1 MAIHLENLKGKELS
15 AYIAEGR
22 AVKEDIEFANHLKHY
37 GTAEDFA
44 AWVSHPNPH
53 ITAQRVC
60 QFFPY
65 CPELALPMVIDA
77 LDNNATS
84 TIHYDV
90 LLLLPSYRVD
100 LAIRQN
106 IHAHINFRKIA
117 PQDLPRAFEFVLSN
131 GPEESVLNN
140 RELFAPLFQKD
151 PAGMCIKAAFWG
163 WDLAEVFDLNPP
175 LGDEYFMACCAG
187 NLVAPAQQCNIT
199 DNPDLVRSAFSAAL
213 HRKVAT
219 KTTNDAILT
228 YLWNAYPT
236 VAWHED
242 LRILNMLY
250 DAPVSVLPDILEHY
264 NTHVPQAFQRSI
276 VNLAGRCAES
286 GYMGQLE
293 VFYPWVPSEQR
304 PHLMYSAMYNQE
316 EDVLRLLLAQPDSP
330 SHFIQALAL
339 CEEEGF
345 DDEMEWAQEIY
356 NQHQH
361 TLLRATVDGDATQK
375 AQKKKM

>member
-1 MAIHLENLKGKELS
+1 MAISLENLKGKDLT
-15 AYIAEGR
+15 AYITEGR
-22 AVKEDIEFANHLKHY
+22 AVKEDVEFANHLKHY

-44 AWVSHPNPH
+44 AWVRHPNPH
-53 ITAQRVC
+53 ITIQRMCKFFAFCPKLAQ
-60 QFFPY
+60 
-65 CPELALPMVIDA
+65 PMVIDA
-77 LDNNATS
+77 LDNDATPS
-84 TIHYDV
+84 IHYDV

-106 IHAHINFRKIA
+106 IHAHIDFRKIA
-117 PQDLPRAFEFVLSN
+117 PQDLPHAFEFVLSN
-131 GPEESVLNN
+131 GPQESVLNN
-140 RELFAPLFQKD
+140 RELFAPLLQKD
-151 PAGMCIKAAFWG
+151 PSGMCIKAAFWG
-163 WDLAEVFDLNPP
+163 WDLAEVFDLKPP